1 MHRWFQNLL
10 QAIKIKTLVIAACVF
25 VVGNWSLHS
34 FILAPSQAMVKSAKA
49 DLAEMEK
56 TYVQLKSTDMS
67 EIRKSLEREVH
78 YLNEKQ
84 TKIFSNLLTEEQ
96 IPLLISRLE
105 REAEASGLEVRTNIS
120 REKKNAKKK
129 NAKTQTFVT
138 INLNYTGTLEQLLS
152 FLNKLENWNEIVLIR
167 NFHIYSRDSLKNI
180 LNGQVQ
186 FISLIDNQE

>member
-1 MHRWFQNLL
+1 MHKWFQNLL
-10 QAIKIKTLVIAACVF
+10 QAIKIRTLVIAALVF

-34 FILAPSQAMVKSAKA
+34 FILSPSQAMVKTSKS
-49 DLAEMEK
+49 DLEEMKE

-67 EIRKSLEREVH
+67 EITKSLEQEVD

-84 TKIFSNLLTEEQ
+84 EKIFSNLLTKEQ

-105 REAEASGLEVRTNIS
+105 REAEASGLEVRTDIVRGN
-120 REKKNAKKK
+120 KNAKKK
-129 NAKTQTFVT
+129 KVKSETFVA

-152 FLNKLENWNEIVLIR
+152 FLNKLKNWDEIVLIK
-167 NFHIYSRDSLKNI
+167 NFKIYNRDSLKNS

>member
-34 FILAPSQAMVKSAKA
+34 LILAPSQAMVKSAKA

-78 YLNEKQ
+78 YLNERQK
-84 TKIFSNLLTEEQ
+84 KIFSNLLTEEQ

-105 REAEASGLEVRTNIS
+105 REAEASGLEVRTDIS

-129 NAKTQTFVT
+129 NAKAQTFVT

-180 LNGQVQ
+180 LNGQMQ

>member
-25 VVGNWSLHS
+25 IVGNWSLHS

-78 YLNEKQ
+78 YLNERQK
-84 TKIFSNLLTEEQ
+84 KIFSNLLTEEQ

-105 REAEASGLEVRTNIS
+105 REAEASGLEVRTDIS

-129 NAKTQTFVT
+129 NAKAQTFVT

-180 LNGQVQ
+180 LNGQMQ